1 MADPISSAFAT
12 YGSTEADHHRGLSMN
27 DATESSL
34 LLDQTAESSQD
45 NNDDGS
51 IYKYWLFLFLAIL
64 LEVFG
69 TTAMKLS
76 DGLTKVLPT
85 IMIYVAYGLS
95 FVVFPLAL
103 KHIDL
108 STAYAIW
115 SGVGTMLTCIIGFV
129 YFGDSI
135 NWMKIVAIICII
147 AGCVVL
153 KFAE

>member
-1 MADPISSAFAT
+1 MAEPISSVFAT
-12 YGSTEADHHRGLSMN
+12 YGSTEADNHRSLSMN

-34 LLDQTAESSQD
+34 LIDQTAD
-45 NNDDGS
+45 DNDDS
-51 IYKYWLFLFLAIL
+51 SSVYKYWLFLLIAIL
-64 LEVFG
+64 LEVGG

-85 IMIYVAYGLS
+85 IMIYVSYGLS

-103 KHIDL
+103 KRIDL

-115 SGVGTMLTCIIGFV
+115 SGIGTMLTCLIGFA
-129 YFGDSI
+129 YFGDTI
-135 NWMKIVAIICII
+135 NWMKIVAIICMI

>member
-1 MADPISSAFAT
+1 MAEPISSAFAT
-12 YGSTEADHHRGLSMN
+12 YGSTEADHRSLSIN
-27 DATESSL
+27 NATESSL
-34 LLDQTAESSQD
+34 LIDQTAESSHD
-45 NNDDGS
+45 DDGS

-64 LEVFG
+64 LEVGG

-85 IMIYVAYGLS
+85 IMIYIAYGLS

-103 KHIDL
+103 KRIDL

-115 SGVGTMLTCIIGFV
+115 SGVGTMLTCIIGFA
-129 YFGDSI
+129 YFGDTI

>member
-1 MADPISSAFAT
+1 
-12 YGSTEADHHRGLSMN
+12 MN

-34 LLDQTAESSQD
+34 LLIDQTVESSH
-45 NNDDGS
+45 DDIDDDS
-51 IYKYWLFLFLAIL
+51 STYKYWLFLFLAIL

-76 DGLTKVLPT
+76 DGLTKLLPT
-85 IMIYVAYGLS
+85 IMIYIAYGLS
-95 FVVFPLAL
+95 FVAFPLAL
-103 KHIDL
+103 KRIDL

-129 YFGDSI
+129 YFDDSI
-135 NWMKIVAIICII
+135 NWMKIVAILCII

>member
-1 MADPISSAFAT
+1 MKNAP
-12 YGSTEADHHRGLSMN
+12 
-27 DATESSL
+27 
-34 LLDQTAESSQD
+34 
-45 NNDDGS
+45 
-51 IYKYWLFLFLAIL
+51 
-64 LEVFG
+64 LEVGG

-103 KHIDL
+103 KRIDL

-115 SGVGTMLTCIIGFV
+115 SGIGTMLTCIIGFV
-129 YFGDSI
+129 YFQDSI